1 VTGRRRRAWATIAPL
16 LDPPP
21 YEPVES
27 GRQLL
32 RRRVATALTVP
43 VGAVLLRVALSTP
56 ARDPAFYLWT
66 AAVSVAWTAGGLL
79 SGPVPLRG
87 PSPQRAP
94 RLGVVA
100 PVVTGLLAAATVVGA
115 ALIARTIPALRAD
128 LAAVLAHAPRGTLL
142 PVAVLALANGA
153 AEEVFFRGAVY
164 TAAGRAHPVAAS
176 TGIYTLAIAFS
187 GDVALTL
194 AAFGLGFLL
203 GLQRRATGGVLTPML
218 THLTWTAVTLPA
230 LTRLLTR

>member
-1 VTGRRRRAWATIAPL
+1 MTGWRRARAAIAPL

-21 YEPVES
+21 YEPPEF
-27 GRQLL
+27 GRRLL

-87 PSPQRAP
+87 PSFRQAP
-94 RLGVVA
+94 RLGVLA

-115 ALIARTIPALRAD
+115 ALIARTIPALRTD
-128 LAAVLAHAPRGTLL
+128 LTAVLAHAPPGTLL
-142 PVAVLALANGA
+142 PVTALALANGA
-153 AEEVFFRGAVY
+153 AEELFFRGAVY
-164 TAAGRAHPVAAS
+164 AAARRAYPVAVS
-176 TGIYTLAIAFS
+176 TGVYTLVIAFS
-187 GDVALTL
+187 GGIALTL
-194 AAFGLGFLL
+194 AAAGLGLLL
-203 GLQRRATGGVLTPML
+203 GLQRRATGGVLAPML
-218 THLTWTAVTLPA
+218 THLTWTVVTLPA
-230 LTRLLTR
+230 LTRILPG